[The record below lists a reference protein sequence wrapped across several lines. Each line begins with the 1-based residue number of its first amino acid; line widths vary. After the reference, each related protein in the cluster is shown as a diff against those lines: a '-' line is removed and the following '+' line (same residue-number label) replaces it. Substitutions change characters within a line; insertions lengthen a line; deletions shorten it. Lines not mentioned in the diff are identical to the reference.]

1 MRHQDMEG
9 SEYGP
14 VAGLVGRFWPRR
26 AAEMRYV
33 ECGLRRIH
41 LPRTPVNRGAVA
53 WQPRLL
59 LLFEQQ
65 LLLCQSASA
74 AHTALPSARRK
85 ASKTPGGPSTGLS
98 CSLTDTVTERLPFGL
113 AARNWV

>member
-1 MRHQDMEG
+1 MEANASSG
-9 SEYGP
+9 ARCHR
-14 VAGLVGRFWPRR
+14 V
-26 AAEMRYV
+26 
-33 ECGLRRIH
+33 LRRIPF
-41 LPRTPVNRGAVA
+41 PRTPLNRGAVA

-74 AHTALPSARRK
+74 AHTALTSARRK
-85 ASKTPGGPSTGLS
+85 ASKTPGAPWTGLS